1 MRLFILFI
9 APPGFSKSTF
19 LQHLLRPEYGVLAEC
34 GVETFFKAY
43 MTEAAL
49 VGSFAKSDKVGEMSE
64 IEGFLK
70 KNRNSIVG
78 IEEFSSLL
86 TAARQEHSM
95 GLDSALL
102 DWFTHGE
109 IHKDLRSG
117 EISFKTHASLFA
129 GTQLGRER
137 IELRGGMARR
147 FFFILWVPNEQD
159 EASLKEAT
167 IDSPKFERLDE
178 DVLKKLRTRINN
190 VRERLDSL
198 EGLYFTDQLNDYFRE
213 HLAHNEIPLFRR
225 LAIGYAIM
233 KEDFSTDL
241 KVGIDAELRR
251 LMDTALL
258 WRKRIYREISEE
270 TGLGTDMVIQIL
282 ERDNPI
288 VYDDLAKKLLL
299 YEVSFEETDSY
310 LKKLE
315 NQRRISI
322 FNDKESGKVM
332 VRLIG

>member
-1 MRLFILFI
+1 
-9 APPGFSKSTF
+9 
-19 LQHLLRPEYGVLAEC
+19 
-34 GVETFFKAY
+34 
-43 MTEAAL
+43 
-49 VGSFAKSDKVGEMSE
+49 
-64 IEGFLK
+64 
-70 KNRNSIVG
+70 
-78 IEEFSSLL
+78 
-86 TAARQEHSM
+86 M

-117 EISFKTHASLFA
+117 EISFKTHASLLA